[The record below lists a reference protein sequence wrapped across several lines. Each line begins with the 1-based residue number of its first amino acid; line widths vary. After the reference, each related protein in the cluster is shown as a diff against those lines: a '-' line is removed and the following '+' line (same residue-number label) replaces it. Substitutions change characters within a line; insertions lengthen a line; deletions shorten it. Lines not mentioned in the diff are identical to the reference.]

1 MFNIFLRFVICV
13 LIQFCKITW
22 LVHLGLINA
31 VLLFHCEIQGAFS
44 AYKYVFLIAK
54 FSELSLYTGSSCCQC
69 ETYLMSLY
77 VTLRPSCKD
86 AQIAF
91 KAAQCALSIQT
102 PYYGEQLVSAAH

>member
-1 MFNIFLRFVICV
+1 MASSFRTHQCCPLVSLRNSGRIQCIQVCV
-13 LIQFCKITW
+13 PCF
-22 LVHLGLINA
+22 
-31 VLLFHCEIQGAFS
+31 
-44 AYKYVFLIAK
+44 IAK
-54 FSELSLYTGSSCCQC
+54 FSELSLDTGSSCCQC